1 MLFWQWRVDRM
12 PLPGWLLGFGWNS
25 HGPFPKRFPRW
36 LASFSEV
43 DSSGPCMAMHNRLS
57 SLECSVTIVYVSQVL
72 HTWTE
77 KARVFDTEFSGWRA
91 RWALPASQDKRCLGD
106 WKDSPENTVP
116 KCPKDIDDFWT
127 ETFFGRFS
135 HTWKGDGS
143 TTVVWMGEG
152 DFDGNGRE
160 SHHSKQP
167 EMQFLTIFSPQN
179 MDCLK
184 DTSIC
189 TCS

>member
-1 MLFWQWRVDRM
+1 MLPFFWQWRVDRL
-12 PLPGWLLGFGWNS
+12 PLPGWLFGFGWNS
-25 HGPFPKRFPRW
+25 HGPFPTRFPRW

-43 DSSGPCMAMHNRLS
+43 DSSGLCMAMHNRLS

-127 ETFFGRFS
+127 EPCFGRFS

-143 TTVVWMGEG
+143 TTVVWMVRVILMAMEE
-152 DFDGNGRE
+152 NHTTVSSQRCN
-160 SHHSKQP
+160 
-167 EMQFLTIFSPQN
+167 FSPFSH
-179 MDCLK
+179 LK
-184 DTSIC
+184 IWIALRMLYLHL
-189 TCS
+189 